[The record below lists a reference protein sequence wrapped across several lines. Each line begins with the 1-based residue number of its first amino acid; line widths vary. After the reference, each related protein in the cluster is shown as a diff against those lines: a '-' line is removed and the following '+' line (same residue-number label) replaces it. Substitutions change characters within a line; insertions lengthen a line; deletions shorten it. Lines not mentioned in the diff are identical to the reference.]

1 MDQAH
6 DAASGMCL
14 SPDHHYLFTSTAG
27 DNTVAMFHID
37 PETGCLERKFALPIS
52 GEYPKD
58 IAMFPDGKHIAVAN
72 HESNTITTFTVD
84 YEKNVLV
91 QKGRPM
97 KVETPNCIL
106 MTNIEVE

>member
-1 MDQAH
+1 
-6 DAASGMCL
+6 
-14 SPDHHYLFTSTAG
+14 
-27 DNTVAMFHID
+27 
-37 PETGCLERKFALPIS
+37 
-52 GEYPKD
+52 
-58 IAMFPDGKHIAVAN
+58 MFPDGKHIAVAN

-106 MTNIEVE
+106 TVSYTHLLVMNAGTCMLLYRPAKAGNALRTREKKAKYRM

>member
-1 MDQAH
+1 
-6 DAASGMCL
+6 
-14 SPDHHYLFTSTAG
+14 
-27 DNTVAMFHID
+27 MFHID
-37 PETGCLERKFALPIS
+37 PETGCLEKKFALLIS

-106 MTNIEVE
+106 ITKKGVH

>member
-37 PETGCLERKFALPIS
+37 PETGCLEKKFALPIS
-52 GEYPKD
+52 GEYPKE
-58 IAMFPDGKHIAVAN
+58 IAMFP
-72 HESNTITTFTVD
+72 ITTFTVD

-106 MTNIEVE
+106 ITKKGVH